1 MQLLG
6 QHHVSLMTGKAESN
20 FDFFTRV
27 LGMRLVKKSVN
38 QDNTTSYHLFYGDA
52 VASPGTEVTYFDYPG
67 IGPSY
72 PGVSSISSTSL
83 RVPTTASL
91 RFWAERFDSMGIKR
105 GEIAQRAGRDTLFFE
120 DFEGTQLI
128 LAADNGEAGVAPGQP
143 WTAEGIPVEHAIVG
157 LGPVTLTVADPK
169 PTALV
174 LTQLMGFRRI
184 GSYPS
189 PAGDFAE
196 IEVFATGEGGSG
208 AEVHLEARPDLPQFR
223 LGRGGAHHVAF
234 RIPDEAE
241 YEKWINRIAA
251 SGLPNSGRVDRDY
264 FRALYFREPNGILFE
279 LSTDTPGFDID
290 EPIESLGEKLGLPTF
305 LEHRRA
311 EIEANLR
318 PLEL

>member
-6 QHHVSLMTGKAESN
+6 QHHVSLMTGKAENN

-52 VASPGTEVTYFDYPG
+52 AANPGTEITYFDYPG

-72 PGVSSISSTSL
+72 QGVSSISSTSL
-83 RVPTTASL
+83 RVPSSASL
-91 RFWAERFDSMGIKR
+91 EFWAARFDSLGIAH
-105 GEIAQRAGRDTLFFE
+105 GEIGSRANRAVLPFE
-120 DFEGTQLI
+120 DFEGTRLI
-128 LAADNGEAGVAPGQP
+128 LVADDGETGVAPGQP
-143 WTAEGIPVEHAIVG
+143 WHAEGIPLEHAIVG

-174 LTQLMGFRRI
+174 LTQLMGFRKV
-184 GSYPS
+184 GTYPS
-189 PAGDFAE
+189 PAGDFADL
-196 IEVFATGEGGSG
+196 EVFATGEGGSG
-208 AEVHLEARPDLPQFR
+208 AEVHLEARPDLPKFR

-234 RIPDEAE
+234 RIPNEDEYA
-241 YEKWINRIAA
+241 KWIDRIAA

-290 EPIESLGEKLGLPTF
+290 EPLESLGEKLGLPSF
-305 LEHRRA
+305 LEPRRA
-311 EIEANLR
+311 EIEAKLR
-318 PLEL
+318 PLKL

>member
-6 QHHVSLMTGKAESN
+6 QHHVSLMTGKAEQN
-20 FDFFTRV
+20 YDFFTRI

-83 RVPTTASL
+83 RVPTTDSL
-91 RFWAERFDSMGIKR
+91 HFWKDRLDTLGIKH
-105 GEIAQRAGRDTLFFE
+105 GEIVQRAGRNTLAFE

-128 LAADNGEAGVAPGQP
+128 LAADEGEEGVAAGQP
-143 WTAEGIPVEHAIVG
+143 WTADGIPLEHAIVG

-174 LTQLMGFRRI
+174 LTQVMGFRKV
-184 GSYPS
+184 GSYAS
-189 PAGDFAE
+189 LAGDFAD

-241 YEKWINRIAA
+241 YEKWIDRISA
-251 SGLPNSGRVDRDY
+251 SGLQNSGRVDRDY

-290 EPIESLGEKLGLPTF
+290 EPIKSLGEKLGLPSF

-311 EIEANLR
+311 DIEAKLR
-318 PLEL
+318 PLKW

>member
-6 QHHVSLMTGKAESN
+6 QHHVSIMTGQAEKN

-52 VASPGTEVTYFDYPG
+52 VATPGTEVTYFDYPG

-91 RFWAERFDSMGIKR
+91 EFWVERFDTLGIEHE
-105 GEIAQRAGRDTLFFE
+105 EIRERAGRDTLSFE
-120 DFEGTQLI
+120 DFEGTKLI

-143 WTAEGIPVEHAIVG
+143 WTAEGIPLEHAIVG

-174 LTQLMGFRRI
+174 LTRLMGFRKT
-184 GSYPS
+184 GTYPS
-189 PAGDFAE
+189 PAGEFAK

-208 AEVHLEARPDLPQFR
+208 AEVHLEARPDLPKFR
-223 LGRGGAHHVAF
+223 LGRGGVHHVAF
-234 RIPDEAE
+234 RIPNEEE
-241 YEKWINRIAA
+241 YAKWIERLAA
-251 SGLPNSGRVDRDY
+251 SGLQNSGRVDRDY

-290 EPIESLGEKLGLPTF
+290 EPLESLGQKLGLPSF

-311 EIEANLR
+311 DIEANLR
-318 PLEL
+318 PLGF

>member
-6 QHHVSLMTGKAESN
+6 QHHVSLMTGKAEQN
-20 FDFFTRV
+20 YDFFTRI

-91 RFWAERFDSMGIKR
+91 HFWQERLDSLGIKH
-105 GEIAQRAGRDTLFFE
+105 GEIIPRAGRNTLAFE

-128 LAADNGEAGVAPGQP
+128 LAADEGEDGVAPGEP
-143 WTAEGIPVEHAIVG
+143 WTAEGIPLEHAIVG
-157 LGPVTLTVADPK
+157 LGPVTLTVADPR

-174 LTQLMGFRRI
+174 LTQLMGFRKI
-184 GSYPS
+184 GTYAA

-208 AEVHLEARPDLPQFR
+208 AEVHLEARPDLPKFR

-234 RIPDEAE
+234 RIPNEEE
-241 YEKWINRIAA
+241 YNKWIERIAA
-251 SGLPNSGRVDRDY
+251 SGLQNSGRVDRDY

-290 EPIESLGEKLGLPTF
+290 EPIESLGEKLGLPSF

-311 EIEANLR
+311 DIESKLR
-318 PLEL
+318 PLKW

>member
-6 QHHVSLMTGKAESN
+6 QHHVSLMTGKAEQN
-20 FDFFTRV
+20 YDFFTRI

-91 RFWAERFDSMGIKR
+91 HFWQGRLDSLGIKH
-105 GEIAQRAGRDTLFFE
+105 GEITPRAGRNTLAFE

-128 LAADNGEAGVAPGQP
+128 LAADEGEAGVAPGEP
-143 WTAEGIPVEHAIVG
+143 WTAEGIPLEHAIVG
-157 LGPVTLTVADPK
+157 LGPVTLTVADAK

-174 LTQLMGFRRI
+174 LTQLMGFRKV
-184 GSYPS
+184 GTYAS

-208 AEVHLEARPDLPQFR
+208 AEVHLEARPDLPKFR

-234 RIPDEAE
+234 RIPNEEE
-241 YEKWINRIAA
+241 YNKWIDRIAA
-251 SGLPNSGRVDRDY
+251 SGLQNSGRVDRDY

-290 EPIESLGEKLGLPTF
+290 EPIESLGEKLGLPSF

-311 EIEANLR
+311 DIESKLR
-318 PLEL
+318 PLKW